1 MPSKKNST
9 KILIIDDERAIRST
23 LREILEYENYVVID
37 VDNGIDGLE
46 IIKKD
51 SINLVLCDIKMSR
64 MDGME
69 VLSEA
74 IKLKP
79 DLPFIMISGHG
90 TVETAVEASKKGAFD
105 FISKPPDL
113 NRLLITVR
121 NALERSTLVTETKVL
136 KRKAS
141 KTREILG
148 ESEPITRI
156 KETIERVAPTDA
168 RVLITGANGSGKE
181 LVARW
186 LHEKSNRANAPLI
199 EVNCAAIP
207 SELIESELF
216 GHEKGSFTSAV
227 KQRIGKFEQAD
238 NGTLFLDEIGD
249 MSLSAQAK
257 VLRALQENKITRV
270 GGEKE
275 IEVNVRV
282 IAATNKDL
290 LAEIENNTF
299 RMDLYHRL
307 SVILIHVPPLMER
320 SDDIPI
326 IAKEFCAEI
335 CAEYGM
341 PEKKFEQAAINALK
355 ALPWTG
361 NIRELRN
368 MVERLIILSDK
379 VITHKDVVAYAN
391 PTAVSGSNGSNGSQA
406 HAAEERKNGQPA
418 SLIEP
423 DYDQFESF
431 QDYKDQT
438 EKNFIKYKL
447 EKNSWNVSK
456 TADDIE
462 IQRSHLY
469 SKIEKYGLKREN

>member
-1 MPSKKNST
+1 MA
-9 KILIIDDERAIRST
+9 KILIIDDERAIRNT
-23 LREILEYENYVVID
+23 LREILEYEDYTVEDI
-37 VDNGIDGLE
+37 DNGIDGLTM
-46 IIKKD
+46 IRD
-51 SINLVLCDIKMSR
+51 NDYDLVLCDIKMNR

-69 VLSEA
+69 VLSEGLQ
-74 IKLKP
+74 IKP

-121 NALERSTLVTETKVL
+121 NALDRGSLVTETKVL

-148 ESEPITRI
+148 STQPIHKI
-156 KETIERVAPTDA
+156 KETIDRVAPTDA
-168 RVLITGANGSGKE
+168 RVLITGANGAGKE

-227 KQRIGKFEQAD
+227 KQRIGKFESASG
-238 NGTLFLDEIGD
+238 GTLFLDEIGD

-275 IEVNVRV
+275 IDVDVRV
-282 IAATNKDL
+282 VAATNKDL
-290 LAEIENNTF
+290 LKEIEAGNF

-307 SVILIHVPPLMER
+307 SVILIHVPPLIER
-320 SDDIPI
+320 RDDIPLLTQSFL
-326 IAKEFCAEI
+326 EEI
-335 CAEYGM
+335 CGEYGM
-341 PEKKFEQAAINALK
+341 PVKKVSEAGMEALK

-379 VITHKDVVAYAN
+379 VITDADVKAFAN
-391 PTAVSGSNGSNGSQA
+391 PSAPVTATTGG
-406 HAAEERKNGQPA
+406 AAAAPET
-418 SLIEP
+418 
-423 DYDQFESF
+423 DFDQFKNF
-431 QDYKDQT
+431 QEYKDYA
-438 EKNFIKYKL
+438 EREYIKFKL
-447 EKNSWNVSK
+447 EKNNWNVSK
-456 TADDIE
+456 TADDID

-469 SKIEKYGLKREN
+469 SKIEKFGLKRGE

>member
-1 MPSKKNST
+1 MAKL
-9 KILIIDDERAIRST
+9 LIIDDERAIRST
-23 LREILEYENYVVID
+23 LREILEYENYEVEDI
-37 VDNGIDGLE
+37 DNGVDGLDL
-46 IIKKD
+46 IRKKKYD
-51 SINLVLCDIKMSR
+51 LVLCDIKMNK

-69 VLSEA
+69 VLEQALAYS
-74 IKLKP
+74 P

-90 TVETAVEASKKGAFD
+90 TVETAIEASKKGAFD

-121 NALERSTLVTETKVL
+121 NALDRGNLVSETKVL

-141 KTREILG
+141 KTRDILG
-148 ESEPITRI
+148 SSENINRI

-186 LHEKSNRANAPLI
+186 LHEKSNRAESPLI

-227 KQRIGKFEQAD
+227 KQRIGKFELA
-238 NGTLFLDEIGD
+238 NGGTLFLDEIGD

-257 VLRALQENKITRV
+257 VLRALQEHKITRV

-275 IEVNVRV
+275 LEVNVRV
-282 IAATNKDL
+282 IAATNKNL
-290 LAEIENNTF
+290 LKEIEDGNF

-307 SVILIHVPPLMER
+307 NVINIHVPPLTER
-320 SDDIPI
+320 VEDIPE
-326 IAKEFCAEI
+326 IAQNFLEDI
-335 CAEYGM
+335 CREYGM
-341 PEKKFEQAAINALK
+341 PVKKVSDAAMTALQ

-361 NIRELRN
+361 NVRELHN
-368 MVERLIILSDK
+368 MIERLIILSDK
-379 VITHKDVVAYAN
+379 TITEHDVIAFAN
-391 PTAVSGSNGSNGSQA
+391 PGGGTNIGAANGHSHAANANGSSNGINYDKFSN
-406 HAAEERKNGQPA
+406 
-418 SLIEP
+418 
-423 DYDQFESF
+423 F
-431 QDYKDQT
+431 QDYKDYA
-438 EKNFIKYKL
+438 EKEFIKFKL
-447 EKNSWNVSK
+447 EKNNWNVSK
-456 TADDIE
+456 TADDID

-469 SKIEKYGLKREN
+469 SKIEKFGLKRTAE